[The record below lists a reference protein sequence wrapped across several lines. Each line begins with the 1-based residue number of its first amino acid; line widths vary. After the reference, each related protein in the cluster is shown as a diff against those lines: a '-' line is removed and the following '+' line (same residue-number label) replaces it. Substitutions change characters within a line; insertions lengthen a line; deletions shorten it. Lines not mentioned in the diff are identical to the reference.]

1 MSAIRAYGIP
11 SNAGQISLRD
21 SKGNEVFVD
30 DSSKIN
36 NIQTAYSGDI
46 IIRWT
51 GMSVISDSVQS
62 GALLVVQ
69 KNATAED
76 ILADAGQIF
85 NKARLAQREA
95 SGAVY
100 TAIENA
106 ARAGISEVQIAKLA
120 GVDRM
125 TVRRALGKL

>member
-11 SNAGQISLRD
+11 GSGLLD
-21 SKGNEVFVD
+21 VYTDEVFVD
-30 DSSKIN
+30 NSSTIH
-36 NIQTAYSGDI
+36 NIQNHFFDYNI
-46 IIRWT
+46 VRWT
-51 GMSVISDSVQS
+51 GMSVVSDGVQQ
-62 GALLVVQ
+62 GALLVVD
-69 KNATAED
+69 KSATAED
-76 ILADAGQIF
+76 ILTDAGQIF
-85 NKARLAQREA
+85 NKARAAQREA

-106 ARAGISEVQIAKLA
+106 SRAGISEVRIAKLA

>member
-11 SNAGQISLRD
+11 GNSLLD
-21 SKGNEVFVD
+21 VYTEEVFVD
-30 DSSKIN
+30 NSSTI
-36 NIQTAYSGDI
+36 DI
-46 IIRWT
+46 IQKHYFDYDIVRWT

-62 GALLVVQ
+62 GALLVVK

>member
-11 SNAGQISLRD
+11 SNGPISLLDVYTGKTFVAQNAQID
-21 SKGNEVFVD
+21 SV
-30 DSSKIN
+30 
-36 NIQTAYSGDI
+36 QTYFFDYDI
-46 IIRWT
+46 VRWT
-51 GMSVISDSVQS
+51 GMSVISDGVQQ
-62 GALLVVQ
+62 GALLVVD
-69 KNATAED
+69 KSATAED

-85 NKARLAQREA
+85 NKARAAQREA

-106 ARAGISEVQIAKLA
+106 SRAGISEVQIAKLA

>member
-11 SNAGQISLRD
+11 SNSQTVLRD
-21 SKGNEVFVD
+21 SAGNEVFVD
-30 DSSKIN
+30 RTTKIN
-36 NIQTAYSGDI
+36 NIQTAYPNDI
-46 IIRWT
+46 IVRWT
-51 GMSVISDSVQS
+51 GMSVASDATQQ
-62 GALLVVQ
+62 GALLVVD
-69 KNATAED
+69 KSATAED

-85 NKARLAQREA
+85 SKARAAQREA

-106 ARAGISEVQIAKLA
+106 SRAGISEVQIAKLA

-125 TVRRALGKL
+125 TVRRALGNL